1 MAQQNEDTRARL
13 LGRIKAALIRCNDA
27 DTPDN
32 ATLAQLVPL
41 FEHAANIVQSS
52 GCHAAGHF
60 LSFLQKPQQGLATVA
75 AAPMDP
81 RLPCNGD
88 IRDNASQ
95 LNQASA
101 RPPADAMPVVSS
113 SVRPRVPEALLD
125 AGAGSTS
132 QLSLSEVP
140 SSDMLRPWYGYIAKQ
155 TNPAHTQKA
164 PLGTAQ
170 NPIGRITRSHPY

>member
-1 MAQQNEDTRARL
+1 MAQQYEETRARL
-13 LGRIKAALIRCNDA
+13 RGRINAALIRCSDE

-41 FEHAANIVQSS
+41 FEDAANIVQSS
-52 GCHAAGHF
+52 RCHAAGHF
-60 LSFLQKPQQGLATVA
+60 LSLLQKPKQCLATVA
-75 AAPMDP
+75 AASMDP
-81 RLPCNGD
+81 RLPCSGD
-88 IRDNASQ
+88 IRDNVSL

-101 RPPADAMPVVSS
+101 RSPADAMPVVSS

-140 SSDMLRPWYGYIAKQ
+140 SSDTLQPLYGYIAKQ